1 MERLVVCGWEHDESA
16 LLQALRE
23 QAQLETVAVG
33 DQYPA
38 RLVRART
45 ATRLACYQHP
55 RQMARDQAFD
65 ALLLGAPDA
74 AEEVATTAAVRGAD
88 LLLLGD
94 RMDADALHAA
104 STAAVRY
111 GTALAVLRPSLRTAG
126 LSFVTDLVE
135 ADSRWTPSLLTLDI
149 ADERPAPQLLRDA
162 LALVLRM
169 SEATPLEVI
178 ASAAGD
184 DETPATIA
192 AHLRG
197 PEGALTVIT
206 VRGLVD
212 PVVRLHA
219 DTANGTIALDTA
231 EAETHV
237 ALTSLQGERERT
249 TLRDGDTLAAEARR
263 VARIRHGEPLD
274 ARHALREVAVLRAVE
289 ESLATGQPV
298 AVGEPSMRS
307 ILRLLAGGE
316 HPSPRRGHLH
326 VVQALG
332 S

>member
-55 RQMARDQAFD
+55 RQMARDQAFE
-65 ALLLGAPDA
+65 ALLLGAPEA

-111 GTALAVLRPSLRTAG
+111 GTALAVLRPALRTAG
-126 LSFVTDLVE
+126 LSFVTDLVA
-135 ADSRWTPSLLTLDI
+135 ADPRWTPSLLTLDV
-149 ADERPAPQLLRDA
+149 ADERPAPLLLRDA
-162 LALVLRM
+162 LALVLHM
-169 SEATPLEVI
+169 SEGTPLEVV

-184 DETPATIA
+184 DETPSTIA
-192 AHLRG
+192 VHLRG
-197 PEGALTVIT
+197 PEGALTTII
-206 VRGLVD
+206 VRGLLD
-212 PVVRLHA
+212 PTMRLRA
-219 DTANGTIALDTA
+219 DTANGTIELDAT
-231 EAETHV
+231 EDESHV

-249 TLRDGDTLAAEARR
+249 TLRNGDTLAAEARR

-289 ESLATGQPV
+289 ESLASGQPV

-316 HPSPRRGHLH
+316 HPSPRRGRLH
-326 VVQALG
+326 VVEAIG